1 MGGTPG
7 RMENFAY
14 YVMQETKAALR
25 GSGAA
30 WQEEERLAKAVSAV
44 RKPV

>member
-1 MGGTPG
+1 MAGCPGGG
-7 RMENFAY
+7 AGEDSA
-14 YVMQETKAALR
+14 KAALR